1 MVRYHGAVIG
11 MLMQCHANRQVVS
24 VEDETPMMAF
34 GGRWVEASIVGIDP
48 PSCAMMIMDCHT
60 ITLICCSVICF
71 LVLLISADTKCT
83 RALRL

>member
-48 PSCAMMIMDCHT
+48 PSCAMMIMDCMPHHNAY
-60 ITLICCSVICF
+60 
-71 LVLLISADTKCT
+71 LLLCDLFPCAADFC
-83 RALRL
+83 